1 MCCSK
6 HWSEIQSSTLYCT
19 TASVCLFVCVRV
31 CVCVCICVC
40 TCVWACFCAGWFFAE
55 RLRESRVPN
64 PCHQRLL
71 NTHIHA
77 QTHTQLRTF
86 LSACPVNHYDVMCTC
101 VHVCVCVCVH
111 VCVCLCVCVCVCA
124 CWWGDTS
131 PPMTEVILF
140 GGRSGYPNWCVWVCV
155 CVSLCVSH
163 SSRS

>member
-101 VHVCVCVCVH
+101 VRVCVCVH
-111 VCVCLCVCVCVCA
+111 VCVCLCVCVCVCVL
-124 CWWGDTS
+124 
-131 PPMTEVILF
+131 M
-140 GGRSGYPNWCVWVCV
+140 RGYQSSHDRGNPVRWQVWISQLVCVGLCV
-155 CVSLCVSH
+155 CVSVCIP
-163 SSRS
+163 